1 VQTVDDELRRE
12 VLRNYLDVVILR
24 DVIGRYSI
32 SNTVALRALMR
43 HITQKRGI
51 SRGTIVTWLDEE
63 VFDNRIDIVPAWKWL
78 LTEEKLFFEKVK
90 IPPDKEMI

>member
-1 VQTVDDELRRE
+1 
-12 VLRNYLDVVILR
+12 
-24 DVIGRYSI
+24 
-32 SNTVALRALMR
+32 
-43 HITQKRGI
+43 
-51 SRGTIVTWLDEE
+51 